1 MNWKENFNCFELMF
15 VCTDEDYV
23 DEYDLE
29 YDNDYNSTAK
39 GIRTYFVSFVAIKT
53 WVLLF

>member
-1 MNWKENFNCFELMF
+1 MNWKENFNCFVLMF

-39 GIRTYFVSFVAIKT
+39 GI
-53 WVLLF
+53 

>member
-1 MNWKENFNCFELMF
+1 MIF

-53 WVLLF
+53 WVYYYSDNSQRRFLL